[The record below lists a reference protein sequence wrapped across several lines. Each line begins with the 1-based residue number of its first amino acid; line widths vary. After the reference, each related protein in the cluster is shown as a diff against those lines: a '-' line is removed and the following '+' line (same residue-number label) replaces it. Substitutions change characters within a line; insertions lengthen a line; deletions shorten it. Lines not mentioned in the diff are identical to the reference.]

1 MTRLQQSFERALETK
16 HAALMPYLTV
26 GFPSAAA
33 WVDIVPEMVRGGADV
48 IELGLPFSD
57 PLADG
62 PTIQEA
68 TFRVLQGDFSVESAF
83 EQIGLVRSRVPQ
95 TPLVLM
101 TYFNLVLQHGLEQFA
116 IRSKTAGLDAIL
128 IPDLPIEECGEL
140 REACDRQGV
149 DLVQMVSPNISDERL
164 ARVCGQSRGFIYA
177 VAVEGTTGAREGIVD
192 VSGYIA
198 RIRAHTSLPIALG
211 FGISNPEQAR
221 ASAASADGVIIGS
234 ALIKVVADDSDPAK
248 AAYEFIAAVDRALRS
263 ESNDAEAR

>member
-1 MTRLQQSFERALETK
+1 VTRLQQSFERALETK

-26 GFPSAAA
+26 GFPSDAA
-33 WVDIVPEMVRGGADV
+33 WVEIVPEMVRGGADV

-68 TFRVLQGDFSVESAF
+68 TFRVLQGNFSVGSAF
-83 EQIGLVRSRVPQ
+83 DQIGLVRARVPK

-101 TYFNLVLQHGLEQFA
+101 TYFNLVLQHGLEKFVA
-116 IRSKTAGLDAIL
+116 RSKAAGLDALL

-140 REACDRQGV
+140 RVACDRQGL

-177 VAVEGTTGAREGIVD
+177 VAVEGATGAREGIVD
-192 VSGYIA
+192 VADYIA
-198 RIRAHTSLPIALG
+198 RIRNHSSLPVALG

-221 ASAASADGVIIGS
+221 EYAASADGVIIGS
-234 ALIKVVADDSDPAK
+234 ALIKIVAEDSNPPR
-248 AAYEFIAAVDRALRS
+248 AAYEFIASVDRALQT
-263 ESNDAEAR
+263 